1 MPARVAPRS
10 NEAPRTEAYAYTGM
24 MKCTA
29 MPESLLFTSTRR
41 VLLIITA
48 GMTARGG
55 WRKLNG
61 SGTDGAGA
69 DSNFPRSTIVWSL
82 IALVH
87 VDSSRCWQGDCRTIG
102 VSI

>member
-24 MKCTA
+24 MKYTA
-29 MPESLLFTSTRR
+29 MPESLLFTSTRL

-48 GMTARGG
+48 GMTARCG
-55 WRKLNG
+55 WKKLNR
-61 SGTDGAGA
+61 SCMDESGA

-82 IALVH
+82 IALLH
-87 VDSSRCWQGDCRTIG
+87 VDSSHGWQRDCRTIA
-102 VSI
+102 